1 MGGARSESIFELL
14 ASSPGPVTVAE
25 IAAKLGVSPRTVRY
39 ELDDL
44 EPLVMRLGGRLT
56 RRPRVGIAIEGL
68 APESLVTGRLQLR
81 QASKD
86 SVSTPEGR
94 QRLILVWL
102 LQEPSGVTPA
112 SLCRRLFVSRS
123 TLRRDLAAVK
133 GWLAARNVT
142 LVRRS
147 SRYQVKGT
155 EAGLRQCLVDLLVDT
170 TGIDASGLADCDG
183 REAGIIQRF
192 LGLGLEVDLE
202 TVRDTILT
210 HIQVLPY
217 SIAESSLAGLVY
229 HVAVS
234 LRRVRGGNYVD
245 ALVPNTTNLNGTPEL
260 EVARAI
266 CKTLAGVFDLPI
278 PDGEAYY
285 IALHLLGAKVRA
297 VGASQ
302 DGNGRG
308 PADLGNV
315 DAAVLSPAFVELAR
329 RFARHA
335 GAALALPL
343 ENDEQLIHGLAL
355 HLQPAIHR
363 LKAGLVVR
371 NPLLDL
377 IQERY
382 AFVFDVAERA
392 SEDLATE
399 AGVAIPEE
407 EVGYLAAHIGAALER
422 TIPQVKSIRAVV
434 VCGAGVGISELLRA
448 RLSRAVPNLE
458 VVGNCGAD
466 SLAQWLRAHPE
477 IDVVIS
483 TVGVRVS
490 GLPVVVLSALP
501 RDGELHQLRNVVK
514 QLSGEDESANRPW
527 EAVVRGKTKRKR
539 HQERGPCMLQ
549 DVLTAESISLDV
561 EAHDWTDAVKAAG
574 FLLVQCGYVEERYVD
589 EMVRMVH
596 RLGPYML
603 VAPGVALPHARPE
616 AGVKKVGAS
625 MVRLSKPVRFP
636 GREDNPIDLLI
647 AFAADGSNY
656 HVAIIAEIASLLSD
670 ARSIARIRS
679 ARTIDEVIDIIRS
692 AHGSQE
698 VVSETP

>member
-1 MGGARSESIFELL
+1 MGGARSKSIFELL
-14 ASSPGPVTVAE
+14 AGSPGPVTVAE

-44 EPLVMRLGGRLT
+44 EPLVRRLGGRLT

-68 APESLVTGRLQLR
+68 APESLVAGRLQLR

-86 SVSTPEGR
+86 SASTPEGR

-102 LQEPSGVTPA
+102 LQEPSGLTPA
-112 SLCRRLFVSRS
+112 SLCRRLFVSHS

-133 GWLAARNVT
+133 QWLAARNVA

-147 SRYQVKGT
+147 SRYQVRGT
-155 EAGLRQCLVDLLVDT
+155 EASLRQCLVDLLVEA
-170 TGIDASGLADCDG
+170 TGIDAADLADCDG

-210 HIQVLPY
+210 HVQVLPY

-229 HVAVS
+229 HVAVT
-234 LRRVRGGNYVD
+234 LRRVREGNYVD
-245 ALVPNTTNLNGTPEL
+245 ASAPNITNLDGTPEL

-266 CKTLAGVFDLPI
+266 CNTLAGVFDLPI

-285 IALHLLGAKVRA
+285 VALHLLGAKMRA
-297 VGASQ
+297 VGAGQ

-308 PADLGNV
+308 PADLGDV
-315 DAAVLSPAFVELAR
+315 GAAVLSPAFVELAR

-343 ENDEQLIHGLAL
+343 ENDEQLIYGLAL

-371 NPLLDL
+371 NPLLEL
-377 IQERY
+377 IRERY
-382 AFVFDVAERA
+382 ALVFDVAQRA
-392 SEDLATE
+392 SEDLARDV
-399 AGVAIPEE
+399 GVAIPEE

-422 TIPQVKSIRAVV
+422 TIPRVKSIRAVV

-448 RLSRAVPNLE
+448 SLSRAVPNLK

-466 SLAQWLRAHPE
+466 TLAQWLRTHPE

-483 TVGVRVS
+483 TVFIRVS
-490 GLPVVVLSALP
+490 GIPVVVLSPLP
-501 RDGELHQLRNVVK
+501 RDDELHQLRNVVR
-514 QLSGEDESANRPW
+514 QLSGEGESANPLW
-527 EAVVRGKTKRKR
+527 EALVRGRADKR
-539 HQERGPCMLQ
+539 QERGPCMLQ

-561 EAHDWTDAVKAAG
+561 EARDWTDAVKAAG
-574 FLLVQCGYVEERYVD
+574 ALLVRCGYVEERYVD

-616 AGVKKVGAS
+616 DGVRKVGAS
-625 MVRLSKPVRFP
+625 MVRLSRPVTFP

-656 HVAIIAEIASLLSD
+656 HVAIIAEIAALLSD
-670 ARSIARIRS
+670 ARSVARIRS
-679 ARTIDEVIDIIRS
+679 ARTIDEVIDIVRS

-698 VVSETP
+698 VVSEAP